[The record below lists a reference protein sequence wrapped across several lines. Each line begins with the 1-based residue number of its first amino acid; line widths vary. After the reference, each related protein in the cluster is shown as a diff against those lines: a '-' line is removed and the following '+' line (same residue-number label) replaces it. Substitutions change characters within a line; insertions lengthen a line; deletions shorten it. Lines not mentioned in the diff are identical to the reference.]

1 MLVFLTFNSRGDHQV
16 CQVVS
21 GSAAVALLAG
31 GAHDVRAQNVW
42 RAVAGGEPVNLAV
55 VNVPFYQ
62 GRSLLQLLLKDA
74 DLTRNKSVLSH
85 AKGLYAALRG
95 SKRRIDVARNRTVQA
110 VVEELESFLNGL
122 KVSGVEYNCY
132 FGVCTAI
139 ECFFDYRQTSFGGN
153 LIQKG
158 AETYGEWKGEIK
170 HNVGHF
176 VTHLQSRGLRVQASP
191 TVDRWF
197 LDAHLAQETDCG
209 RVARTLFPSMFQK
222 FVAAHPNLIWLDVQ
236 GLAEDKLVRK
246 AVATAVPNLDVIR
259 LTPKRCDSTSQISY
273 F

>member
-1 MLVFLTFNSRGDHQV
+1 M

-21 GSAAVALLAG
+21 GQAAVSLLAG
-31 GAHDVRAQNVW
+31 GAHDIRAQNVW

-74 DLTRNKSVLSH
+74 DLSRNKSVLLYV
-85 AKGLYAALRG
+85 KGLYLALRG
-95 SKRRIDVARNRTVQA
+95 SKRRVDIARNRGVQA
-110 VVEELESFLNGL
+110 VVEELENFLHEL
-122 KVSGVEYNCY
+122 KVSGVEYNCF
-132 FGVCTAI
+132 FGVCTAM
-139 ECFFDYRQTSFGGN
+139 ECFFDYRQKSFGGN
-153 LIQKG
+153 LVQNG
-158 AETYGEWKGEIK
+158 SEETVYGDWKGEIK

-176 VTHLQSRGLRVQASP
+176 VTHMQSRGLRVQPSP
-191 TVDRWF
+191 AVDRWF
-197 LDAHLAQETDCG
+197 FDAHLAQETDCG
-209 RVARTLFPSMFQK
+209 RVARTLFPSIFQRLN
-222 FVAAHPNLIWLDVQ
+222 AAHTNLIWLDMQ

-246 AVATAVPNLDVIR
+246 AVAASVPDLDVIR